1 MMNDNENGMVVNN
14 DTTNENGFVE
24 NETGN
29 SDSTNETTEVKNENE
44 NTGTSNSN
52 SEEET
57 GGAPLTND
65 EIRELMKHGTGFNN
79 GMNPEAL
86 ERLMNQPGPDTK
98 ALLERI
104 SNVLS
109 IQDENIGKAFT
120 KINDLELKVTSLSIT
135 NRFTTIIAI
144 ASIIVAIVAIIL

>member
-1 MMNDNENGMVVNN
+1 MMNEENNMVANN
-14 DTTNENGFVE
+14 DTTNESGFVE
-24 NETGN
+24 NQTRA
-29 SDSTNETTEVKNENE
+29 SDSTNDTTEVKNENG
-44 NTGTSNSN
+44 NTETSNNN
-52 SEEET
+52 SEET

-65 EIRELMKHGTGFNN
+65 EIRELMRHGGGFNN
-79 GMNPEAL
+79 GINPEAL

-104 SNVLS
+104 SGVLE
-109 IQDENIGKAFT
+109 IQDGNIGKAFA

-144 ASIIVAIVAIIL
+144 ASIIVAIVAIIM

>member
-1 MMNDNENGMVVNN
+1 MMNEENNMVANN
-14 DTTNENGFVE
+14 DTTNESGFVE
-24 NETGN
+24 NETRA
-29 SDSTNETTEVKNENE
+29 SDSTNDTTEVKNENG
-44 NTGTSNSN
+44 NTETSDSNS
-52 SEEET
+52 EET

-65 EIRELMKHGTGFNN
+65 EIRELMRHGGGFNN

-104 SNVLS
+104 SGVLE
-109 IQDENIGKAFT
+109 IQDGNIGKAFA

-144 ASIIVAIVAIIL
+144 ASIIVAIVAIIM

>member
-1 MMNDNENGMVVNN
+1 MMNEENNMVANN
-14 DTTNENGFVE
+14 DTTNESGFVE
-24 NETGN
+24 NETRT
-29 SDSTNETTEVKNENE
+29 SDSTNETTEVKNENG
-44 NTGTSNSN
+44 NTEASNIN
-52 SEEET
+52 SEEA

-65 EIRELMKHGTGFNN
+65 EIRELKKHGGGFNN

-104 SNVLS
+104 SDVLK

-120 KINDLELKVTSLSIT
+120 KINDLELKVSSLMVT
-135 NRFTTIIAI
+135 NKFTTIIAI

>member
-1 MMNDNENGMVVNN
+1 MMNEENNMVANN
-14 DTTNENGFVE
+14 DTTNENGFME
-24 NETGN
+24 NEIRN
-29 SDSTNETTEVKNENE
+29 SDSTSEVDEGKNENG
-44 NTGTSNSN
+44 NTETSNSN
-52 SEEET
+52 PEDA

-65 EIRELMKHGTGFNN
+65 EIRELMRHGGGFNN

-104 SNVLS
+104 SGVLE
-109 IQDENIGKAFT
+109 IQDGNIGKAFA

-135 NRFTTIIAI
+135 NRFTTTIAI
-144 ASIIVAIVAIIL
+144 ASIIVAIVAIIM

>member
-1 MMNDNENGMVVNN
+1 MMNEENNMVDNNY
-14 DTTNENGFVE
+14 TTNESGFVE
-24 NETGN
+24 NETRA
-29 SDSTNETTEVKNENE
+29 SDSTNDTTEVKNENG
-44 NTGTSNSN
+44 NTETSDSN
-52 SEEET
+52 SEEA

-65 EIRELMKHGTGFNN
+65 EIRELMRHGGGFNN

-104 SNVLS
+104 SGVLE
-109 IQDENIGKAFT
+109 IQDGNIGKAFA

-144 ASIIVAIVAIIL
+144 ASIIVAIVAIIM

>member
-1 MMNDNENGMVVNN
+1 MMNEKNNMVANN

-24 NETGN
+24 NEDRN
-29 SDSTNETTEVKNENE
+29 SDSASEVDEGKNENG
-44 NTGTSNSN
+44 NTETSNSN
-52 SEEET
+52 PEDA

-65 EIRELMKHGTGFNN
+65 EIRELMKHSGGFNN

-86 ERLMNQPGPDTK
+86 NRLMNQPGPDTK

-104 SNVLS
+104 SDVLK

-120 KINDLELKVTSLSIT
+120 KINDLELKVSSLMVT
-135 NRFTTIIAI
+135 NKFTTIIAI

>member
-1 MMNDNENGMVVNN
+1 MNEENNMVANN
-14 DTTNENGFVE
+14 YTTNENGFME
-24 NETGN
+24 N
-29 SDSTNETTEVKNENE
+29 EVKNSDTESEVDEGKNE
-44 NTGTSNSN
+44 SGNTETSNNN
-52 SEEET
+52 SEEA

-65 EIRELMKHGTGFNN
+65 EIRELMRHGGGFNN
-79 GMNPEAL
+79 GINPEAL

-104 SNVLS
+104 SGVLE
-109 IQDENIGKAFT
+109 IQDGNIGKAFA

-144 ASIIVAIVAIIL
+144 ASIIVAIVAIIM

>member
-1 MMNDNENGMVVNN
+1 MNDNENGMVVNN

-29 SDSTNETTEVKNENE
+29 SNPESEVNKEQNENG
-44 NTGTSNSN
+44 NTETSNSN
-52 SEEET
+52 SEEA
-57 GGAPLTND
+57 GGAPLMND
-65 EIRELMKHGTGFNN
+65 EIRELMKHSGGFNN
-79 GMNPEAL
+79 GMNPEVL
-86 ERLMNQPGPDTK
+86 NRLMNQPGPDTK

-104 SNVLS
+104 SDVLK

-120 KINDLELKVTSLSIT
+120 KINDLELKVSSLMVT
-135 NRFTTIIAI
+135 NKFTNIIAI

>member
-24 NETGN
+24 NEVRN
-29 SDSTNETTEVKNENE
+29 SDTASEVDEGKSENGNTE
-44 NTGTSNSN
+44 TSNSN
-52 SEEET
+52 PEDA

-65 EIRELMKHGTGFNN
+65 EIRELMKHSGGFNN

-104 SNVLS
+104 SGVLE
-109 IQDENIGKAFT
+109 IQDKNMGKAFA
-120 KINDLELKVTSLSIT
+120 KINDLELKVASLMVT
-135 NRFTTIIAI
+135 NKFTNIIAI

>member
-1 MMNDNENGMVVNN
+1 MNDKENGMVVNN

-24 NETGN
+24 NETRDSN
-29 SDSTNETTEVKNENE
+29 SASEVDEGKNENG
-44 NTGTSNSN
+44 NTETSNNN
-52 SEEET
+52 SEDA

-65 EIRELMKHGTGFNN
+65 EIRELMKHGNGFNN
-79 GMNPEAL
+79 GMNPEVL
-86 ERLMNQPGPDTK
+86 NRLMNQPGPDTK

-104 SNVLS
+104 SDVLK

-120 KINDLELKVTSLSIT
+120 KINDLELKVSSLMVT
-135 NRFTTIIAI
+135 NKFTTIIAI

>member
-1 MMNDNENGMVVNN
+1 MMNEENNMVANN
-14 DTTNENGFVE
+14 YNTNENGFME
-24 NETGN
+24 NEIRN
-29 SDSTNETTEVKNENE
+29 SDTESEVNEGKNENG
-44 NTGTSNSN
+44 NTGTSDSN
-52 SEEET
+52 SEET

-65 EIRELMKHGTGFNN
+65 EIRELMKHGGFNN

-104 SNVLS
+104 SGVLE
-109 IQDENIGKAFT
+109 IQDGNIGKAFA

-135 NRFTTIIAI
+135 NRFTTTIAI
-144 ASIIVAIVAIIL
+144 ASIIVAIVAIIM

>member
-1 MMNDNENGMVVNN
+1 MMNEENNMVANN

-29 SDSTNETTEVKNENE
+29 SNPESEVNKEQNENR
-44 NTGTSNSN
+44 NTEASNSN
-52 SEEET
+52 SEEA

-65 EIRELMKHGTGFNN
+65 EIRELMKHSGGFNN

-86 ERLMNQPGPDTK
+86 NRLMNQPGPDTK

-104 SNVLS
+104 SDVLK

-120 KINDLELKVTSLSIT
+120 KINDLELKVSSLMVT
-135 NRFTTIIAI
+135 NKFTTIIAI

>member
-1 MMNDNENGMVVNN
+1 MMNEENNMVANN
-14 DTTNENGFVE
+14 DTTNENGFME
-24 NETGN
+24 NEIRN
-29 SDSTNETTEVKNENE
+29 SNPESEVDEGKNENG
-44 NTGTSNSN
+44 NTGTSDSN
-52 SEEET
+52 SEET

-65 EIRELMKHGTGFNN
+65 EIRELMKHGGGFNN

-104 SNVLS
+104 SGVLE
-109 IQDENIGKAFT
+109 IQDGNIGKAFA

-135 NRFTTIIAI
+135 NRFTTTIAI
-144 ASIIVAIVAIIL
+144 ASIM

>member
-1 MMNDNENGMVVNN
+1 MMNEENSMVANN
-14 DTTNENGFVE
+14 DTTNESGFVE
-24 NETGN
+24 NETRN
-29 SDSTNETTEVKNENE
+29 SDSTNETTDVKNENG
-44 NTGTSNSN
+44 NTETSNSN
-52 SEEET
+52 SEEA

-65 EIRELMKHGTGFNN
+65 EIRELMKHGGGFNN

-104 SNVLS
+104 SGVLE
-109 IQDENIGKAFT
+109 IQDKNMGKAFA
-120 KINDLELKVTSLSIT
+120 KINDLELKVSSLMVT
-135 NRFTTIIAI
+135 NKFTTIIAI

>member
-1 MMNDNENGMVVNN
+1 MMNEENNMVVNN
-14 DTTNENGFVE
+14 DTTNESRSVE
-24 NETGN
+24 NESRN
-29 SDSTNETTEVKNENE
+29 SDSTNETADVKNENG
-44 NTGTSNSN
+44 NTETSNNN
-52 SEEET
+52 SEEA

-65 EIRELMKHGTGFNN
+65 EIREIMKHGGGFNN

-120 KINDLELKVTSLSIT
+120 KINDLELKVASLTVT
-135 NRFTTIIAI
+135 NKFTNIIAI

>member
-1 MMNDNENGMVVNN
+1 MMNEENNMVANN
-14 DTTNENGFVE
+14 DTTNESGFVE
-24 NETGN
+24 NETRA
-29 SDSTNETTEVKNENE
+29 SDSTNDTTEVKNENG
-44 NTGTSNSN
+44 NTETSDSNS
-52 SEEET
+52 EET

-65 EIRELMKHGTGFNN
+65 EIRELMRHGGGFNN

-104 SNVLS
+104 SGVLE
-109 IQDENIGKAFT
+109 IQDGNIGKAFA

-135 NRFTTIIAI
+135 NRFTTTIAI
-144 ASIIVAIVAIIL
+144 ASIIVAIVAIII

>member
-1 MMNDNENGMVVNN
+1 MNEENNMVANN

-29 SDSTNETTEVKNENE
+29 SNPESEVNKEQNENG
-44 NTGTSNSN
+44 NTETSNSN
-52 SEEET
+52 SEEA

-65 EIRELMKHGTGFNN
+65 EIRELMKHGGGFNN
-79 GMNPEAL
+79 GMNPEVL
-86 ERLMNQPGPDTK
+86 NRLMNQPGPDTK

-104 SNVLS
+104 SDGLK

-120 KINDLELKVTSLSIT
+120 KINDLELKVSSLMVT
-135 NRFTTIIAI
+135 NKFTTIIAI
-144 ASIIVAIVAIIL
+144 ASIIVAIAAIIL

>member
-1 MMNDNENGMVVNN
+1 MMNEENNMVANN
-14 DTTNENGFVE
+14 DTTNENGFME
-24 NETGN
+24 NEIRN
-29 SDSTNETTEVKNENE
+29 SDSTSEVDEGKNENG
-44 NTGTSNSN
+44 NTGTSDSN
-52 SEEET
+52 SEET

-65 EIRELMKHGTGFNN
+65 EIRELMRHGGGFNN

-104 SNVLS
+104 SGVLE
-109 IQDENIGKAFT
+109 IQDGNIGKAFS

-135 NRFTTIIAI
+135 NRFTTTIAI
-144 ASIIVAIVAIIL
+144 ASIIVAIVAIIM

>member
-1 MMNDNENGMVVNN
+1 MMNEENNMVANN

-29 SDSTNETTEVKNENE
+29 SDSTSEVNEGKNENR
-44 NTGTSNSN
+44 NTGTSDSN
-52 SEEET
+52 SEEA

-65 EIRELMKHGTGFNN
+65 EIRELMKHGGGFNN
-79 GMNPEAL
+79 GMNPEVI

-104 SNVLS
+104 SGVLE
-109 IQDENIGKAFT
+109 IQDGNIGKAFA

-135 NRFTTIIAI
+135 NRFTTTIAI
-144 ASIIVAIVAIIL
+144 ASIIVAIVAIIM

>member
-1 MMNDNENGMVVNN
+1 MNEENNMVANN

-29 SDSTNETTEVKNENE
+29 SNPESEVNKEQNENR
-44 NTGTSNSN
+44 NTEASNSN
-52 SEEET
+52 SEEA

-65 EIRELMKHGTGFNN
+65 EIREFMKHGGGFNN

-86 ERLMNQPGPDTK
+86 NRLMNQPGPDTK

-104 SNVLS
+104 SDVLK

-120 KINDLELKVTSLSIT
+120 KINDLELKVSSLMVT
-135 NRFTTIIAI
+135 NKFTTIIAI

>member
-1 MMNDNENGMVVNN
+1 MMNEENNMVANN
-14 DTTNENGFVE
+14 YTTNENGFME
-24 NETGN
+24 NEIRN
-29 SDSTNETTEVKNENE
+29 SDSTSEVDEGKNENG
-44 NTGTSNSN
+44 NTGTSDSN
-52 SEEET
+52 SEEK

-65 EIRELMKHGTGFNN
+65 EIRELMKHGGGFNN
-79 GMNPEAL
+79 GMNPEVL

-104 SNVLS
+104 SGVLE
-109 IQDENIGKAFT
+109 IQDGNIGKAFA

-144 ASIIVAIVAIIL
+144 ASIIVAIVAIIM

>member
-1 MMNDNENGMVVNN
+1 MMNEENNMVANN
-14 DTTNENGFVE
+14 DTTNENGFME
-24 NETGN
+24 N
-29 SDSTNETTEVKNENE
+29 EVKNSDTESEVDEGKNKNG
-44 NTGTSNSN
+44 NTGTSDSN
-52 SEEET
+52 SEET

-65 EIRELMKHGTGFNN
+65 EIRELMRHGGGFNN
-79 GMNPEAL
+79 GINPEAL

-104 SNVLS
+104 SGVLE
-109 IQDENIGKAFT
+109 IQDGNIGKAFA

-144 ASIIVAIVAIIL
+144 ASIIVAIVAIIM

>member
-1 MMNDNENGMVVNN
+1 MMNEENNMVANN
-14 DTTNENGFVE
+14 DTINENGFME
-24 NETGN
+24 N
-29 SDSTNETTEVKNENE
+29 EVKNSDTESEVDEGKNENG
-44 NTGTSNSN
+44 NTGTSDSN
-52 SEEET
+52 SEET

-65 EIRELMKHGTGFNN
+65 EIRELMRHGGGFNN

-104 SNVLS
+104 SGVLE
-109 IQDENIGKAFT
+109 IQDGNIGKAFA

-135 NRFTTIIAI
+135 NRFTTTIAI
-144 ASIIVAIVAIIL
+144 ASIIVAIVAIIM

>member
-1 MMNDNENGMVVNN
+1 MMNEENNMVANN

-29 SDSTNETTEVKNENE
+29 SNPESEVNKGKNENG
-44 NTGTSNSN
+44 NTGTSDSN
-52 SEEET
+52 SEET

-65 EIRELMKHGTGFNN
+65 EIRELMRHGGRFNN

-104 SNVLS
+104 SGVLE
-109 IQDENIGKAFT
+109 IQDGNIGKAFS

-144 ASIIVAIVAIIL
+144 ASIIVAIVAIIM

>member
-1 MMNDNENGMVVNN
+1 MMNEENNMVANN

-24 NETGN
+24 NEARN
-29 SDSTNETTEVKNENE
+29 SDSTSEVDEGKNENG
-44 NTGTSNSN
+44 NTETSNSN
-52 SEEET
+52 PEDA

-65 EIRELMKHGTGFNN
+65 EIRELMKHGSGFNN

-104 SNVLS
+104 SGVLE
-109 IQDENIGKAFT
+109 IQDKNMAKAFA
-120 KINDLELKVTSLSIT
+120 KINDLELKVTALSIT
-135 NRFTTIIAI
+135 NRFITIIAI

>member
-1 MMNDNENGMVVNN
+1 MNEKNNMVANN

-24 NETGN
+24 NEDRN
-29 SDSTNETTEVKNENE
+29 SDSASEVDEGKNENG
-44 NTGTSNSN
+44 NTETSNSN
-52 SEEET
+52 PEDA

-65 EIRELMKHGTGFNN
+65 EIRELMKHSGGFNN

-86 ERLMNQPGPDTK
+86 NRLMNQPGPDTK

-104 SNVLS
+104 SDVLK

-120 KINDLELKVTSLSIT
+120 KINDLELKVSSLMVT
-135 NRFTTIIAI
+135 NKFTTIIAI